1 MSSTNS
7 TTSSPKNLSPK
18 THSGAEGSV
27 VKPLSVTA
35 PPAPTAPRELAPHE
49 PALCIPRVFP
59 NIKERRILAIFR
71 ELQLGEIDH
80 IDFVPM
86 TGNDGNEFNRVFIH
100 FKAWNTDFN
109 DLRTRIIQHAGQKN
123 TNEKP
128 HNNSFFKIIY
138 DDPWFWNV
146 FASTAKKHDNTHQ
159 RPKPKIVLQ

>member
-7 TTSSPKNLSPK
+7 TAASPKNLSPK
-18 THSGAEGSV
+18 NLSSDEGSV
-27 VKPLSVTA
+27 VKPLSPT
-35 PPAPTAPRELAPHE
+35 PSTAPRELAPHE

-80 IDFVPM
+80 IDFVAM

-100 FKAWNTDFN
+100 FKAWNHEFD

-146 FASTAKKHDNTHQ
+146 FASTAKKHDNTRYQ